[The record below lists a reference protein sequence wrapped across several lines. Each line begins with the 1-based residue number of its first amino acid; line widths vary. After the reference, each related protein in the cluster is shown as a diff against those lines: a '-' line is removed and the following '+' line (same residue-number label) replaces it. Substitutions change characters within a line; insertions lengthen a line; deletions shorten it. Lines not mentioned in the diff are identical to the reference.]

1 MFELRKLCQ
10 TFYFTN
16 LAKLGCSFL
25 EHKKKHAGS
34 EIYLKKIGGRLE
46 KITFRGGRSREIF
59 WRLLNFPPVHPC
71 VYCV

>member
-1 MFELRKLCQ
+1 MLFLNRTILNKCYMFELTKLCQ
-10 TFYFTN
+10 FYSTN

-46 KITFRGGRSREIF
+46 KDYIPWGEEQENYLDIA
-59 WRLLNFPPVHPC
+59 
-71 VYCV
+71 

>member
-10 TFYFTN
+10 TFYSTN

-46 KITFRGGRSREIF
+46 KD
-59 WRLLNFPPVHPC
+59 
-71 VYCV
+71 